1 VRSEELGVIFIA
13 ELLRRNEPGGPYGV
27 TTFSGL
33 SDSYLLS
40 GIPDMQKA
48 QPVRL
53 RFLQQEKRRGK
64 MKKGEKS
71 NLYKTFIARS
81 VIRAL

>member
-1 VRSEELGVIFIA
+1 
-13 ELLRRNEPGGPYGV
+13 
-27 TTFSGL
+27 
-33 SDSYLLS
+33 
-40 GIPDMQKA
+40 MQKA